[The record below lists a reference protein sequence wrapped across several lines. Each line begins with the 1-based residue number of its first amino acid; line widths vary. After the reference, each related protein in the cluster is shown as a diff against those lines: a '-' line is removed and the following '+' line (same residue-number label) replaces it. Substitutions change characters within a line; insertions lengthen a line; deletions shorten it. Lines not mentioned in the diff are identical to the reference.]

1 MKFLKSIE
9 RIEADNNPIKL
20 FENCLKQIT
29 NLPQKL
35 KMQTIK
41 NTINMI

>member
-20 FENCLKQIT
+20 FENCLKQLQT
-29 NLPQKL
+29 FHKNWKCKQL
-35 KMQTIK
+35 KTL
-41 NTINMI
+41 